1 MGKLLTRNEAAA
13 FRKALKEDGKTVVFT
28 NGCFDII
35 HTGHI
40 RYLFTARKL
49 GDALVV
55 GLNSDSSTR
64 RLKGADRPVYPE
76 NERAEILC
84 SIEAVDAV
92 VIFEE
97 DTPLNIISAL
107 IPDILVKGGDWSVEN
122 IVGADV
128 VVRNGGSV
136 LTVEYQKEHST
147 TLILNKIGRS
157 KK

>member
-1 MGKLLTRNEAAA
+1 MGKLLTKNEAAS
-13 FRKALKEDGKTVVFT
+13 FRKNLKEDGKTVVFT

-40 RYLFTARKL
+40 RYLFAARKL
-49 GDALVV
+49 GGALIV

-64 RLKGADRPVYPE
+64 RLKGEERPVYPE
-76 NERAEILC
+76 DERAEILC

-107 IPDILVKGGDWSVEN
+107 IPDILVKGGDWSVDN
-122 IVGADV
+122 IVGGDV
-128 VVRNGGSV
+128 VVRNGGRV

-157 KK
+157 EK